1 MKTPEEYI
9 QSLPEDRKA
18 SIQELRA
25 VINDNIPDGF
35 EETITY
41 GMIGWVVPHSLYPAG
56 YHVTP
61 ELPLPF
67 ISIASQKNHIALY
80 HMGVYTDD
88 QLLNWF
94 TDEYPK
100 YIKTKLNMGK
110 SCIRFNPKKKLPLQ
124 LIGELCGKMNVKDWI
139 EQYEDKIKN

>member
-1 MKTPEEYI
+1 MNTPEAYI
-9 QSLPEDRKA
+9 KSLPEDRKA
-18 SIQELRA
+18 IIQELRN
-25 VINDNIPDGF
+25 VINKNIPDGF

-80 HMGVYTDD
+80 HMGVYSDD
-88 QLLNWF
+88 KLLNWF
-94 TDEYPK
+94 SDEYPK

-110 SCIRFNPKKKLPLQ
+110 SCIRFNPKKELPLK
-124 LIGELCGKMNVKDWI
+124 LIGKLCTKITVDQWI
-139 EQYEDKIKN
+139 SIYERQIK

>member
-1 MKTPEEYI
+1 MKTSEEYI
-9 QSLPEDRKA
+9 QSLPEDRKVI
-18 SIQELRA
+18 IQELRTA
-25 VINDNIPDGF
+25 INDNIPDGF

-56 YHVTP
+56 YHVSP

-80 HMGVYTDD
+80 HMGIYSDD
-88 QLLNWF
+88 KLLNWF

-110 SCIRFNPKKKLPLQ
+110 SCIRFNPKKELPLQ
-124 LIGELCGKMNVKDWI
+124 LIGELCSKITVDQWI
-139 EQYEDKIKN
+139 NIYERQIN